1 MYCVYI
7 LFSEKL
13 NKHYV
18 GSTGFIENRLAQHIE
33 YPMKDSFT
41 SKANDWKLMAKIEC
55 QSRDQGMRIEK
66 HIKSMKSRNYIQNL
80 CRYSEMTEKL
90 RTRYQ

>member
-18 GSTGFIENRLAQHIE
+18 GSTVFIENRLAQHIE
-33 YPMKDSFT
+33 YPMKSSFT
-41 SKANDWKLMAKIEC
+41 SKANDWKL
-55 QSRDQGMRIEK
+55 
-66 HIKSMKSRNYIQNL
+66 
-80 CRYSEMTEKL
+80 
-90 RTRYQ
+90 

>member
-13 NKHYV
+13 NKYYV

-33 YPMKDSFT
+33 YPMKGSFT
-41 SKANDWKLMAKIEC
+41 SKANDWK
-55 QSRDQGMRIEK
+55 
-66 HIKSMKSRNYIQNL
+66 
-80 CRYSEMTEKL
+80 
-90 RTRYQ
+90 